1 MEALVGRAGAKNYQ
15 QRAVS
20 KGTAGFFPRGW
31 TAGRMEMDDIPVMLP
46 KVLVRRTELMV
57 AQNMLMGRSLARGL
71 GLVLSTLLLSSVPM
85 VLSLQAAVGFYALA

>member
-20 KGTAGFFPRGW
+20 KGPAGFFPRGR
-31 TAGRMEMDDIPVMLP
+31 TAGRMEMDDMPVMLP
-46 KVLVRRTELMV
+46 KVVVRRGVMV

-71 GLVLSTLLLSSVPM
+71 GLVLSTLLLSSVLM
-85 VLSLQAAVGFYALA
+85 VLSLQAAVGFCALA